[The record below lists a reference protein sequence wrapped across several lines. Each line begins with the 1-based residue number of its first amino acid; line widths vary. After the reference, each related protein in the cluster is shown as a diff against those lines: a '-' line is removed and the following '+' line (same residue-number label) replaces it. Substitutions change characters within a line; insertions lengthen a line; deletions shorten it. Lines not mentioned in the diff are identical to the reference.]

1 MRFCGNNNAE
11 AFQQLMLE
19 CQGLPVPVYYVD
31 GSPQVRAQHV
41 VLPSE
46 PLRVYILP
54 PRGPHKVIYHPLYMT
69 QGDLQPA
76 GSVETAPRVVPRDAP
91 RDAREYG
98 KTMTRIPTPLHSS
111 SSIGGASSFKPIQE
125 DARVREAYVMPRVRF
140 VHVQYDDIIIKLTG
154 SPAYELELKTRH
166 GDVVIDAHHP
176 DCVAMGPFRCHIQLP
191 HADQRLLGV
200 RVRALPT
207 EGSSGGGGEWSPWHP
222 VNGGKFGGADVREQ
236 AGYSAPR
243 YVLDGQAHFWSGAAP
258 WRDDIFGG
266 DEPGFPSADTGTPG
280 PGAYET
286 PAFLTFGGGRGD
298 GRGTDYQPSSG
309 FASNTRRSG
318 NSLEAAR
325 EPMRRPGAGYRSFS
339 YDFPTRSGPRSSSS
353 RPVSSRCGQRHRA
366 PWRAPDLGPSSRP
379 MSAMPSAA
387 KLKP

>member
-1 MRFCGNNNAE
+1 
-11 AFQQLMLE
+11 MLE
-19 CQGLPVPVYYVD
+19 CHGLPVPVYYVD

-41 VLPSE
+41 VLPSD
-46 PLRVYILP
+46 PLRVYIFP

-91 RDAREYG
+91 RGAREYG
-98 KTMTRIPTPLHSS
+98 NTMARIPTPLHSS

-125 DARVREAYVMPRVRF
+125 DARVRSAYVMPRVRF

-207 EGSSGGGGEWSPWHP
+207 DGGSSGGGEWSPWHP

-243 YVLDGQAHFWSGAAP
+243 YILEGQAHFWSGAAP

-280 PGAYET
+280 PGTYET
-286 PAFLTFGGGRGD
+286 PAFLTLGGGRGD
-298 GRGTDYQPSSG
+298 GRGVDYQPSSG
-309 FASNTRRSG
+309 FASNTRRGG

-339 YDFPTRSGPRSSSS
+339 YDFPTRSDPRSARRSGSSHGRS
-353 RPVSSRCGQRHRA
+353 GSSHVRSGSSHQRA
-366 PWRAPDLGPSSRP
+366 DLGPSSRP
-379 MSAMPSAA
+379 LSAA

>member
-1 MRFCGNNNAE
+1 
-11 AFQQLMLE
+11 MLE

-125 DARVREAYVMPRVRF
+125 DARVREAYVMPRVRC

-207 EGSSGGGGEWSPWHP
+207 EGSSGGGEWSPWHP

-339 YDFPTRSGPRSSSS
+339 YDFPTRSSSRSSSS
-353 RPVSSRCGQRHRA
+353 RPVSSHCGQRHRA

>member
-1 MRFCGNNNAE
+1 
-11 AFQQLMLE
+11 MLE

-207 EGSSGGGGEWSPWHP
+207 EGSGGGGGEWSPWHP

-339 YDFPTRSGPRSSSS
+339 YDFPTRSSS
-353 RPVSSRCGQRHRA
+353 RPVSSHCGQRHRA